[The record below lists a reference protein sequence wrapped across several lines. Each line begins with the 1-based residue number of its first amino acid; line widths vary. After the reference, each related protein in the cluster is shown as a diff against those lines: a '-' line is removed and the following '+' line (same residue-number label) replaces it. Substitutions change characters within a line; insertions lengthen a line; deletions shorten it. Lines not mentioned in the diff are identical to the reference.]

1 MTLRSIVTG
10 VLCAGL
16 LCALCFINDGVMR
29 QRGMASHY
37 MPPAVFGTILFFVL
51 AVNPLL
57 RRLHRR
63 LAFSGREV
71 AVVLVLVLMACPVPG
86 PGGVQIIPNIVM
98 LPHYFNKTDAGW
110 NAAGLISTVP
120 PQMLGHVTPENEN
133 DVLIGFVRGM
143 GSGINHIGFR
153 DIPWRG
159 WTRTL
164 SFWIP
169 VMFLFLA
176 GSMALAVIVHRQ
188 WAHHEHIPY
197 PIALFAQAILPTT
210 DGQWGPDI
218 RNKLFWIGLGATF
231 LMHVNN
237 WATGWFPNL
246 MFEIPLNLDFRSMS
260 TVFPRF
266 IEAGGWFAF
275 SPTVFFTIVAL
286 AYLLPTTVSLSF
298 ALSPYAYTMA
308 VSFLLPLGITMTS
321 SSQVA
326 QDYEGYLHAGG
337 YLALFAML
345 VYSGRHHY
353 GKIVRWAAGL
363 SSPEEG
369 GIAEMW
375 SARLFV
381 LAFALLLLL
390 LTGTGLDWQLA
401 CAWLVIAFI
410 VLVVMA
416 RIVAE
421 TGAVT
426 LIPWIHPCVLLVGFF
441 GTAALGPRICLIMFI
456 LSSVLMLIP
465 LHTMLP
471 FMANA
476 NKLAD
481 TNHIKLGRMALI
493 GLGIMALAFAIAM
506 PMTLYWQY
514 DRGAL
519 NRGDGWITQT
529 APRYAYNEALMI
541 HDKLTAQGTLATA
554 GTHAGWLRVLQAR
567 PSWTHMATFCLAL
580 VLTLGC
586 AVARHRLPWW
596 PLHPIFFLLLGS
608 WQCQVLAFSFLVGWA
623 VKSFVTRYGGH
634 GMFQKIK
641 PLMFGFVAG
650 EMLACLLIMVH
661 GMIYFYIMRQPPP
674 NPYNVFF
681 F

>member
-1 MTLRSIVTG
+1 MTLRSVITG
-10 VLCAGL
+10 ILCTAFM
-16 LCALCFINDGVMR
+16 CAVCFLNDGVIR
-29 QRGMASHY
+29 QRGLAANY
-37 MPPAVFGTILFFVL
+37 MPSAIFGTLLFFVL
-51 AVNPLL
+51 AINPLL

-71 AVVLVLVLMACPVPG
+71 AVVVVLVLMACPVPG
-86 PGGVQIIPNIVM
+86 PGGVQILPNIAM

-110 NAAGLISTVP
+110 NAANLIGTVP
-120 PQMLGHVTPENEN
+120 PQMLGYVTKENED

-143 GSGINHIGFR
+143 GTSVHHIGFR

-169 VMFLFLA
+169 VMFCFFA

-197 PIALFAQAILPTT
+197 PIAMFTQAILPTA
-210 DGQWGPDI
+210 DGRWGPDI
-218 RNKLFWIGLGATF
+218 RSRLFWIGLCAT
-231 LMHVNN
+231 LAVHVNN
-237 WATGWFPNL
+237 WGCAWFPDIL
-246 MFEIPLNLDFRSMS
+246 FKIPLNLDFRSMS
-260 TVFPRF
+260 QVFPRF
-266 IEAGGWFAF
+266 SEAGGWFAF

-286 AYLLPTTVSLSF
+286 AYLLPASVSLSF
-298 ALSPYAYTMA
+298 GLSPYAYIMA
-308 VSFLLPLGITMTS
+308 VTFLLPFGITMTGS
-321 SSQVA
+321 SEVA
-326 QDYEGYLHAGG
+326 QDYESYLHAGG
-337 YLALFAML
+337 YLAVFAML

-363 SSPEEG
+363 APPDEAG
-369 GIAEMW
+369 VAEMW

-390 LTGTGLDWQLA
+390 FTGTGLDWQLA
-401 CAWLVIAFI
+401 FAWLVIAFI

-426 LIPWIHPCVLLVGFF
+426 LIPWIKPCVMIVGFF
-441 GTAALGPRICLIMFI
+441 GTTALGPRICLTLFI
-456 LSSVLMLIP
+456 LSSVLMFIP

-481 TNHIKLGRMALI
+481 ASRIKIGRMALA
-493 GLGIMALAFAIAM
+493 GLGIMVLAFAIAV

-514 DRGAL
+514 NLGAL
-519 NRGDGWITQT
+519 NAGDGWLTQA
-529 APRYAYNEALMI
+529 APRYAYNETLMI
-541 HDKLTAQGTLATA
+541 HDRLAAQGTLAAA
-554 GTHAGWLRVLQAR
+554 GMHTGWLRVAQAR
-567 PSWTHMATFCLAL
+567 PSWPHMATFCLAL

-586 AVARHRLPWW
+586 AIARHRLPWW

-608 WQCQVLAFSFLVGWA
+608 WQCQMLAFSFILGWA
-623 VKSFVTRYGGH
+623 VKTVVTRYGGH
-634 GMFQKIK
+634 GLFQKLK

-650 EMLACLLIMVH
+650 EMLACLLIVVH
-661 GMIYFYIMRQPPP
+661 GALYYLITHLPPKV
-674 NPYNVFF
+674 YNVFPF
-681 F
+681 